1 MEVSIIKIRKG
12 LNGFRYSACDEK
24 GHFIINGEKISDLT
38 HFWRKEKSMGYV
50 RFVRELKKTPI
61 DTRVVSL
68 EKMIREIADAIGD
81 DLENSNEL

>member
-1 MEVSIIKIRKG
+1 
-12 LNGFRYSACDEK
+12 
-24 GHFIINGEKISDLT
+24 
-38 HFWRKEKSMGYV
+38 MGYV